1 MPGESPPQRLSRET
15 ISASPILLRRLLF
28 LSLALLT
35 WGAAVSADT
44 ASVRYVI
51 DGDSL
56 VLADGRQVR
65 LIGIN
70 APEIGLEDR
79 PDEPLARAARN
90 RMAQLTERQPI
101 TLSYDRETA
110 DRHGRVLAYVARTD
124 GTDVQAQL
132 VREGLAWCV
141 AIPPNT
147 ARAADYCGLEREP
160 RAAKR
165 GIWGH
170 PNYAPTPAGDLGPF
184 DTGFKRVRGTVTRI
198 GHGPH
203 AVYLDLGPRLNLL
216 IPREAWREFP
226 SGSRPSLGQ
235 TLVAR
240 GWVTEYKNSLRM
252 RVAHPA
258 MLEILP

>member
-1 MPGESPPQRLSRET
+1 MRCLGFLT
-15 ISASPILLRRLLF
+15 I
-28 LSLALLT
+28 ALLT
-35 WGAAVSADT
+35 SVAAADT
-44 ASVRYVI
+44 ATVRHVI
-51 DGDSL
+51 DGDSF

-70 APEIGLEDR
+70 APEIGFEDR

-90 RMAQLTERQPI
+90 RMAQLIERQPI
-101 TLSYDRETA
+101 ILRYDREAA
-110 DRHGRVLAYVARTD
+110 DRHGRVLAYAARAD

-160 RAAKR
+160 RAARR

-170 PNYAPTPAGDLGPF
+170 PSYAPISADRLGPG
-184 DTGFKRVRGTVTRI
+184 DTGFKRVRGKVTRI
-198 GHGPH
+198 GRGPH
-203 AVYLDLGPRLNLL
+203 AVYVDLGPRLNLL
-216 IPREAWREFP
+216 IPKESLREFP
-226 SGSRPSLGQ
+226 AGSLPTQGQ

-258 MLEILP
+258 MLEIAP

>member
-1 MPGESPPQRLSRET
+1 MRH
-15 ISASPILLRRLLF
+15 
-28 LSLALLT
+28 
-35 WGAAVSADT
+35 
-44 ASVRYVI
+44 VI
-51 DGDSL
+51 DGDSI

-70 APEIGLEDR
+70 APEIGFEDR
-79 PDEPLARAARN
+79 PDEPLARAARE
-90 RMAQLTERQPI
+90 RLAQLIERQTI
-101 TLSYDRETA
+101 TLAYDREPA
-110 DRHGRVLAYVARTD
+110 DRHGRVLAYAARAD

-160 RAAKR
+160 RAARR

-170 PNYAPTPAGDLGPF
+170 PHYAPMPADRLGPA

-198 GHGPH
+198 IRGRH
-203 AVYLDLGPRLNLL
+203 AIYIDLGPRLNLRV
-216 IPREAWREFP
+216 PKHAWREFP
-226 SGSRPSLGQ
+226 HGSRPTLGQ

-240 GWVTEYKNSLRM
+240 GWVTEYKNGLRM
-252 RVAHPA
+252 RIAHPA
-258 MLEILP
+258 MLEIAP